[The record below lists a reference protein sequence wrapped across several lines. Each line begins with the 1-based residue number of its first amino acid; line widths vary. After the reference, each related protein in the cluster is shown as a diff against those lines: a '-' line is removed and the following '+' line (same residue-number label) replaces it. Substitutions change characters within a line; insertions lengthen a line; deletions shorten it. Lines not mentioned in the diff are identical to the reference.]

1 MKTVLERLRETPY
14 RKIVW
19 IVALSETLHNIEEAI
34 WLPEWSRS
42 AGPWHPPMG
51 PFEFRFAVAVVTL
64 AVYGVILYFMKRET
78 RPAKLLMGG
87 TLVVILVNVFIPH
100 MAATIMTAR
109 YTPGVL
115 TGVLLNLPVT
125 FYLLR
130 RGLKE
135 GEYTS
140 SSLAL
145 GAVTCAILALSL
157 MLGSFAAGRWMEQLF
172 H

>member
-1 MKTVLERLRETPY
+1 MKTVLQRLRETPY
-14 RKIVW
+14 RKIAW

-42 AGPWHPPMG
+42 AGPWHPPVG

-64 AVYGVILYFMKRET
+64 AVYGVILYFTRRET
-78 RPAKLLMGG
+78 RPAQLLMGG

-100 MAATIMTAR
+100 LAATVMTGR
-109 YTPGVL
+109 YAPGVL
-115 TGVLLNLPVT
+115 TGVLFNVPVT

-135 GEYTS
+135 GEYTP

-145 GAVTCAILALSL
+145 GAGVCALLALPL
-157 MLGSFAAGRWMEQLF
+157 MLGSFAAGRWMERALF
-172 H
+172 

>member
-1 MKTVLERLRETPY
+1 MKTVPERLRETPY
-14 RKIVW
+14 RKIAW
-19 IVALSETLHNIEEAI
+19 ILALSETLHNIEEAI

-42 AGPWHPPMG
+42 AGLWHPPVG

-64 AVYGVILYFMKRET
+64 AVYGVIIYFMKRET
-78 RPAKLLMGG
+78 RPARLLMGG
-87 TLVVILVNVFIPH
+87 TLVVILVNVFAPH
-100 MAATIMTAR
+100 VAAAVVTGR
-109 YTPGVL
+109 YAPGVL

-135 GEYTS
+135 GEYTP

-145 GAVTCAILALSL
+145 GTLACALLALSL
-157 MLGSFAAGRWMEQLF
+157 MLGSFAAGRWMEQALF
-172 H
+172 